1 MAHTARLLS
10 NMATGAL
17 CVNEIFTPLSA
28 CHIISFCS
36 QGGQRADTQM
46 QTNGFVVSVSF
57 EQMFVL
63 DHNLITPLT
72 IYIKKTDQK
81 MVNCVIFYY
90 FPGLDVIVRLFL

>member
-10 NMATGAL
+10 NVATGAL

-36 QGGQRADTQM
+36 QGGQRADAQM

-57 EQMFVL
+57 EQMFVFL
-63 DHNLITPLT
+63 SSTMLLQIILEKTSNNIL
-72 IYIKKTDQK
+72 KKK
-81 MVNCVIFYY
+81 NRSEK
-90 FPGLDVIVRLFL
+90 G